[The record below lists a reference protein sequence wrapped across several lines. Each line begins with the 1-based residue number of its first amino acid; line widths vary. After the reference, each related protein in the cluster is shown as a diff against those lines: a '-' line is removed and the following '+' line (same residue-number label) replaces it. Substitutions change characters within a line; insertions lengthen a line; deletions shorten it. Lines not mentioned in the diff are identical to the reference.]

1 MEVQGMNNESKLD
14 TVKGSAITKQNST
27 KVSESVSFMN
37 KKKWKDAGLFTLFVG
52 PVLLAFTL
60 IVLIPFFTGIYY
72 AFTDWNGVTGTVK
85 WVGLDNFKYL
95 FSEDKQFQKSFML
108 TTKYTVVSIILTNVI
123 GFGLA
128 LLVAQRL
135 KSRNL
140 LRTVFFMPNLI
151 GGLILGFIWQF
162 IFVKGFASIGELTG
176 IPLFELA
183 WLGDANTAFW
193 GIVIVSLWQGA
204 GYIMIIYI
212 AALQNVPQELIEAA
226 RIDGANRFQILRHIT
241 MPLVA
246 PAVTICLFLTTASSF
261 KVFDANLSLTNGGP
275 FKSTEM
281 LALNIYTEA
290 FVNNR
295 YGIGEAKA
303 LIFFIVVAA
312 ITVLQVTISKKKE
325 VES

>member
-1 MEVQGMNNESKLD
+1 MNNHNNLE
-14 TVKGSAITKQNST
+14 
-27 KVSESVSFMN
+27 KVNHSVPIAN
-37 KKKWKDAGLFTLFVG
+37 KKRTTKKSLSFNQKRKWKNAGLFTLFVG
-52 PVLLAFTL
+52 PVFLAFV
-60 IVLIPFFTGIYY
+60 IVVLIPFFSGVFYS
-72 AFTDWNGVTGTVK
+72 FTDWNGITGQIK
-85 WVGLDNFKYL
+85 WVGLDNFIYL
-95 FSEDKQFQKSFML
+95 FTDDKQFQQSFLL
-108 TTKYTVVSIILTNVI
+108 TTKYTVISIILTNLI

-128 LLVAQRL
+128 ILVTQML
-135 KSRNL
+135 KTRNI
-140 LRTVFFMPNLI
+140 LRTVFFMPNLL
-151 GGLILGFIWQF
+151 GGLLLGFIWQF
-162 IFVKGFASIGELTG
+162 IFVKGFVSIGELTG

-183 WLGDANTAFW
+183 WLGDAKTAFW
-193 GIVIVSLWQGA
+193 GIVIVSVWQGA

-226 RIDGANRFQILRHIT
+226 KIDGANRWQILRHIT

-261 KVFDANLSLTNGGP
+261 KIFDANLSLTNGGP

>member
-1 MEVQGMNNESKLD
+1 MNNESKLEN
-14 TVKGSAITKQNST
+14 VESAAFKSQTNTKT
-27 KVSESVSFMN
+27 AESISFTS
-37 KKKWKDAGLFTLFVG
+37 KKKLKDAGLFTLFVG
-52 PVLLAFTL
+52 PAFLAFAL

-72 AFTDWNGVTGTVK
+72 AFTDWNGITGDIK
-85 WVGLDNFKYL
+85 WVGFDNFKYL
-95 FSEDKQFQKSFML
+95 FTEDKQFQQSFLL
-108 TTKYTVVSIILTNVI
+108 TTKYTVVAIILTNMI

-128 LLVAQRL
+128 LLVTQML
-135 KSRNL
+135 KTRNI
-140 LRTVFFMPNLI
+140 LRTVFFMPNMV
-151 GGLILGFIWQF
+151 GGLLLGFIWQF
-162 IFVKGFASIGELTG
+162 IFVKGFASLGQLTG
-176 IPLFELA
+176 IPFFELA

-193 GIVIVSLWQGA
+193 GIVIVSVWQGA

-226 RIDGANRFQILRHIT
+226 KIDGANRWQILRHIT

-261 KVFDANLSLTNGGP
+261 KIFDANLSLTNGGP

-312 ITVLQVTISKKKE
+312 ITVLQVTISKKRE

>member
-1 MEVQGMNNESKLD
+1 MFS
-14 TVKGSAITKQNST
+14 
-27 KVSESVSFMN
+27 
-37 KKKWKDAGLFTLFVG
+37 LFVG
-52 PVLLAFTL
+52 PVFLAFTI
-60 IVLIPFFTGIYY
+60 IVLIPFFTGVYY
-72 AFTDWNGVTGTVK
+72 AFTDWNGVTGNVK
-85 WVGLDNFKYL
+85 WVGLDNFKYI
-95 FSEDKQFQKSFML
+95 FTQDTDFKDSFLL
-108 TTKYTVVSIILTNVI
+108 TTKYTVVAILLTNII

-128 LLVAQRL
+128 LLVTQKL
-135 KSRNL
+135 KTRNI

-151 GGLILGFIWQF
+151 GGILLGFIWQF
-162 IFVKGFASIGELTG
+162 IFIKGFASIGELTG
-176 IPLFELA
+176 IPFFNLP
-183 WLGDANTAFW
+183 WLGDASTGFW
-193 GIVIVSLWQGA
+193 GLVIVSVWQGA
-204 GYIMIIYI
+204 GYIMIIYV

-226 RIDGANRFQILRHIT
+226 KIDGANKWQILRNIT
-241 MPLVA
+241 MPMVA

-261 KVFDANLSLTNGGP
+261 KIFDANLSLTNGGP

-312 ITVLQVTISKKKE
+312 ITILQVTITKKRE

>member
-14 TVKGSAITKQNST
+14 TVKGSAITKQKSS
-27 KVSESVSFMN
+27 KVSASISFMN

-72 AFTDWNGVTGTVK
+72 AFTDWNGITGTVK

-95 FSEDKQFQKSFML
+95 FSEDKQFQQSFIL

-135 KSRNL
+135 KTRNL

-303 LIFFIVVAA
+303 LIFFLVVAA

>member
-14 TVKGSAITKQNST
+14 TVKGAALTNQKST
-27 KVSESVSFMN
+27 KVSHSVSFLN
-37 KKKWKDAGLFTLFVG
+37 KKKWKEAGLFTLFVG
-52 PVLLAFTL
+52 PVLLAFIL

-72 AFTDWNGVTGTVK
+72 AFTDWNGVTGSVK

-95 FSEDKQFQKSFML
+95 FTEDKQFQTSFIL
-108 TTKYTVVSIILTNVI
+108 TTKYTVVAIILTNLI

-128 LLVAQRL
+128 LLVAQKL
-135 KSRNL
+135 KTKNV

-162 IFVKGFASIGELTG
+162 IFVKGFASIGQLTG
-176 IPLFELA
+176 ISVFELA
-183 WLGDANTAFW
+183 WLGDSKTAFW
-193 GIVIVSLWQGA
+193 GIVIVSVWQGA

-226 RIDGANRFQILRHIT
+226 RIDGANRFQVLRHIT

>member
-1 MEVQGMNNESKLD
+1 MNNESKLD
-14 TVKGSAITKQNST
+14 TVKGSVITTQKST
-27 KVSESVSFMN
+27 KVSFSN

-72 AFTDWNGVTGTVK
+72 AFTDWNGITGTVK

-95 FSEDKQFQKSFML
+95 FSEDKQFQQSFML
-108 TTKYTVVSIILTNVI
+108 TTKYTAVSIILTNII

-303 LIFFIVVAA
+303 LIFFIVVAV

>member
-1 MEVQGMNNESKLD
+1 MNTNLK
-14 TVKGSAITKQNST
+14 
-27 KVSESVSFMN
+27 ESVSLKN
-37 KKKWKDAGLFTLFVG
+37 KKKLKDAGLFALFVG
-52 PVLLAFTL
+52 PVFLAFTL
-60 IVLIPFFTGIYY
+60 IVLVPFFTGIYY
-72 AFTDWNGVTGTVK
+72 SFTDWNGITGNIK

-95 FSEDKQFQKSFML
+95 FTEDKQFQQSFLL
-108 TTKYTVVSIILTNVI
+108 TTKYTVVAIILTNMI

-128 LLVAQRL
+128 LLVTQKL
-135 KSRNL
+135 KTSNV
-140 LRTVFFMPNLI
+140 LRTVFFMPNMV
-151 GGLILGFIWQF
+151 GGLLLGFIWQF
-162 IFVKGFASIGELTG
+162 IFVKGFASLGELTG
-176 IPLFELA
+176 IPFFELA
-183 WLGDANTAFW
+183 WLGDAKTAFW
-193 GIVIVSLWQGA
+193 GIVIVSVWQGA

-226 RIDGANRFQILRHIT
+226 KIDGANRWQILRHIT

-261 KVFDANLSLTNGGP
+261 KIFDANLSLTNGGP

-312 ITVLQVTISKKKE
+312 ITILQVTISKKRE

>member
-1 MEVQGMNNESKLD
+1 VQSVNNQSELER
-14 TVKGSAITKQNST
+14 SAIPGKASI
-27 KVSESVSFMN
+27 KISESASLN
-37 KKKWKDAGLFTLFVG
+37 KKKKLKDAGLFALFVG
-52 PVLLAFTL
+52 PVFLAFTI

-72 AFTDWNGVTGTVK
+72 AFTDWNGITGDIK

-95 FSEDKQFQKSFML
+95 FTKDKQFQDSFIL
-108 TTKYTVVSIILTNVI
+108 TTKYTVVAIVLTNMI

-128 LLVAQRL
+128 ILVTQKL
-135 KSRNL
+135 KTRNI
-140 LRTVFFMPNLI
+140 LRTVFFMPNMV
-151 GGLILGFIWQF
+151 GGLLLGFIWQF
-162 IFVKGFASIGELTG
+162 IFVKGFASLGQLTHS
-176 IPLFELA
+176 PFFELP

-193 GIVIVSLWQGA
+193 GIVIVSVWQGA

-226 RIDGANRFQILRHIT
+226 KIDGANRWQILRHIT

-246 PAVTICLFLTTASSF
+246 PAVTVCLFLTTASSF
-261 KVFDANLSLTNGGP
+261 KIFDANLSLTGGGP

-312 ITVLQVTISKKKE
+312 ITILQVTISKKRE

>member
-1 MEVQGMNNESKLD
+1 MNSQSKVEKVESSVLVNPKN
-14 TVKGSAITKQNST
+14 VA
-27 KVSESVSFMN
+27 VSKSVSLNKN
-37 KKKWKDAGLFTLFVG
+37 KKLKDAGLFALFVG
-52 PVLLAFTL
+52 PVFLAFML
-60 IVLIPFFTGIYY
+60 IVLIPFITGIYY
-72 AFTDWNGVTGTVK
+72 AFTDWNGITGEVK
-85 WVGLDNFKYL
+85 WVGLDNFKYI
-95 FSEDKQFQKSFML
+95 FTEDKQFLASFKL
-108 TTKYTVVSIILTNVI
+108 TTKYTVVAIILTNAI

-128 LLVAQRL
+128 ILVTQML
-135 KSRNL
+135 KTRNI

-151 GGLILGFIWQF
+151 GGLLLGFIWQF
-162 IFVKGFASIGELTG
+162 IFVKGFASIGALTG

-183 WLGDANTAFW
+183 WLGDKNTAFW
-193 GIVIVSLWQGA
+193 GIVIVSVWQGA

-226 RIDGANRFQILRHIT
+226 KIDGANRWQILRHIT

-295 YGIGEAKA
+295 YGIGGAKA
-303 LIFFIVVAA
+303 LILFLVVAA
-312 ITVLQVTISKKKE
+312 ISVIQVTYSKKKE

>member
-1 MEVQGMNNESKLD
+1 MNNESKLD
-14 TVKGSAITKQNST
+14 TVKGSPLTNQKST
-27 KVSESVSFMN
+27 KVSPSVSFLN
-37 KKKWKDAGLFTLFVG
+37 KKKWKEAGLFTLFVG
-52 PVLLAFTL
+52 PVLLAFIL

-72 AFTDWNGVTGTVK
+72 AFTDWNGVTGSVK

-95 FSEDKQFQKSFML
+95 FTEDKQFQQSFIL
-108 TTKYTVVSIILTNVI
+108 TTKYTVVAIIFTNLI

-128 LLVAQRL
+128 LLVAQKL
-135 KSRNL
+135 KTKNI

-162 IFVKGFASIGELTG
+162 IFVKGFASIGQLTG

-183 WLGDANTAFW
+183 WLGDAKTAFW
-193 GIVIVSLWQGA
+193 GIVIVSVWQGA

-226 RIDGANRFQILRHIT
+226 RIDGANRFQVLRHIT

>member
-1 MEVQGMNNESKLD
+1 
-14 TVKGSAITKQNST
+14 
-27 KVSESVSFMN
+27 MN
-37 KKKWKDAGLFTLFVG
+37 KKKWKEAGIFTLFVG
-52 PVLLAFTL
+52 PVLLAFIL

-95 FSEDKQFQKSFML
+95 FTEDKQFQQSFLL
-108 TTKYTVVSIILTNVI
+108 TTKYTIVSIILTNLI

-128 LLVAQRL
+128 LLVAQKLR
-135 KSRNL
+135 SRNI

-312 ITVLQVTISKKKE
+312 ITVLQVTISKKRE

>member
-1 MEVQGMNNESKLD
+1 M
-14 TVKGSAITKQNST
+14 
-27 KVSESVSFMN
+27 KVSASVSFMN
-37 KKKWKDAGLFTLFVG
+37 KKKWKEAGLFTLFVG

-60 IVLIPFFTGIYY
+60 IVLIPFVTGIYY
-72 AFTDWNGVTGTVK
+72 AFTDWNGITGTVK
-85 WVGLDNFKYL
+85 WVGLDNFTYL
-95 FSEDKQFQKSFML
+95 FSEDKQFQQSFML

-135 KSRNL
+135 KTRNL

-183 WLGDANTAFW
+183 WLGDAETAFW

-312 ITVLQVTISKKKE
+312 ITVIQVTISKKKE

>member
-1 MEVQGMNNESKLD
+1 MNSQSK
-14 TVKGSAITKQNST
+14 VENINGSSITSEKST
-27 KVSESVSFMN
+27 KVPETVSTT
-37 KKKWKDAGLFTLFVG
+37 KKKKLKDAGLFALFVG
-52 PVLLAFTL
+52 PVFLTFTV

-72 AFTDWNGVTGTVK
+72 AFTDWNGVTGAVK

-95 FSEDKQFQKSFML
+95 FTEDKQFQQSFIL
-108 TTKYTVVSIILTNVI
+108 TTKYTVVSIFLTNLI

-128 LLVAQRL
+128 LLVTQKL
-135 KSRNL
+135 KTSNI

-162 IFVKGFASIGELTG
+162 IFVKGFASIGQLTG

-183 WLGDANTAFW
+183 WLGDAKTAFW
-193 GIVIVSLWQGA
+193 GIVIVSVWQGA

-226 RIDGANRFQILRHIT
+226 KIDGANRWQVLRHIT

-312 ITVLQVTISKKKE
+312 ITVLQVAISKKKE